1 MMRTYFQ
8 TNISDELLEA
18 AKVDGCSDFRFL
30 VSVVVPLSGAIIA
43 VMTLFYAVSH
53 WNAFFSAF
61 IYLSTR
67 DLYPLQLILR
77 EILVLSR
84 VDVTEMAA
92 ESIEELMHKQGLAD
106 LLKFSLI
113 IVASVPVLMLYPF
126 IQRYFVKGVMLGA
139 IKG

>member
-1 MMRTYFQ
+1 
-8 TNISDELLEA
+8 
-18 AKVDGCSDFRFL
+18 
-30 VSVVVPLSGAIIA
+30 
-43 VMTLFYAVSH
+43 
-53 WNAFFSAF
+53 
-61 IYLSTR
+61 
-67 DLYPLQLILR
+67 
-77 EILVLSR
+77 
-84 VDVTEMAA
+84 MAA

>member
-1 MMRTYFQ
+1 
-8 TNISDELLEA
+8 
-18 AKVDGCSDFRFL
+18 
-30 VSVVVPLSGAIIA
+30 VVPLSGAIIA